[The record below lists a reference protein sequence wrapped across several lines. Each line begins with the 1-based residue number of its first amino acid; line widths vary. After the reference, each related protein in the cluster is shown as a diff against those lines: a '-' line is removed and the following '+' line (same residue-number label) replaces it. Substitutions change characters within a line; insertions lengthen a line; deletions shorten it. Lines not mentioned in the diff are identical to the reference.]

1 MRRKASLSTWV
12 FALGVAVWVVSGV
25 IWWLSAAPLGHDE
38 AQYAMAFQHLLSGE
52 PPRWVYLSKGMHA
65 VAGPGVL
72 LGGGELALRVAPLLC
87 GLGFLLAAAHLA
99 WRVFG
104 ATTAAWTVVVL
115 ASAKP
120 VVRRSVELL
129 SDFPSTAALLAGTTV
144 VVMEVVQPS
153 RPTGPSWRLL
163 WAAPLFAAAF
173 YLRYGSCVPISL
185 VGSAALVAGWPAVRQ
200 RPAPVAAAAGLLA
213 LLLLPHFW
221 DSLAT
226 LGSPLAV
233 LLESQR
239 VPQAEVSG
247 LRTYLTSD
255 PVAFYGR
262 AVAPLLVLGALL
274 PGWLALRRWR
284 RSARAPG
291 SGPAPSE
298 ESRQARRA
306 LVLWAIALADIV
318 VLGLTALGQ
327 LRYILPGVV
336 LLTILGVELVRVAV
350 AATPLPARRFVV
362 GGLALALAV
371 LLVTSVT
378 SVARHGQARRRGMQS
393 VLLTIEAI
401 RRDAAGRRCHFIAG
415 HYTQIE
421 WYTGCNG
428 HHFSPAQAHARGE
441 PIYYVREDAPGWQ
454 PSDADMAQP
463 HVVVLQHARDNL
475 QVIRLLPAS
484 GSGAGAPARS
494 PLTPGATPALA
505 PGALPPP

>member
-173 YLRYGSCVPISL
+173 YLRYGSCVPIAI
-185 VGSAALVAGWPAVRQ
+185 VGVAALVAGWRAVR
-200 RPAPVAAAAGLLA
+200 RPVPVAAAAVLLA

-284 RSARAPG
+284 RFARAPG

-298 ESRQARRA
+298 ELLRARRA
-306 LVLWAIALADIV
+306 LGLGLLNAVLPCGWLWAFVALAAGTGSAL
-318 VLGLTALGQ
+318 LGASTMLAFWLGTMPALLGATAL
-327 LRYILPGVV
+327 
-336 LLTILGVELVRVAV
+336 
-350 AATPLPARRFVV
+350 ATPLLARVRSRWP
-362 GGLALALAV
+362 
-371 LLVTSVT
+371 LVTAALVMSLAGAALLLRWPLLT
-378 SVARHGQARRRGMQS
+378 PTEGQAP
-393 VLLTIEAI
+393 T
-401 RRDAAGRRCHFIAG
+401 CH
-415 HYTQIE
+415 
-421 WYTGCNG
+421 
-428 HHFSPAQAHARGE
+428 
-441 PIYYVREDAPGWQ
+441 D
-454 PSDADMAQP
+454 
-463 HVVVLQHARDNL
+463 
-475 QVIRLLPAS
+475 
-484 GSGAGAPARS
+484 
-494 PLTPGATPALA
+494 PGAVPAA
-505 PGALPPP
+505 TAKVLP